1 MFLPDLDYTWY
12 STERTCQIELMV
24 LVFDEDI
31 EESFTWD
38 FASNEFDKGYCDIKL
53 EDDLLS
59 VTQEVNTITS
69 ADIKLTVIDSRYGE
83 MLADRSG
90 RALYLFDKERSDRPR
105 CHRGCATAWPPLK
118 TKKKPRVGK
127 GLDSDLIGTTK
138 RRNGS
143 KQVTYDGKPL
153 YFYIDD
159 RKPGRV
165 GCHDVRSFGGLWLV
179 VSPDG
184 EAVL

>member
-1 MFLPDLDYTWY
+1 MARVVGL
-12 STERTCQIELMV
+12 
-24 LVFDEDI
+24 LVAGISGLALLAAPAAAGPGEAP
-31 EESFTWD
+31 S
-38 FASNEFDKGYCDIKL
+38 ASAA
-53 EDDLLS
+53 
-59 VTQEVNTITS
+59 S
-69 ADIKLTVIDSRYGE
+69 AQAPQAQPSKQPFHKKAKRAKLTVIDSRYGE

-90 RALYLFDKERSDRPR
+90 RALYRFDKERSDRPR
-105 CHRGCATAWPPLK
+105 CHGGCATAWPPLK
-118 TKKKPRVGK
+118 TKKKPRLGK
-127 GLDSDLIGTTK
+127 GLDRDLLGTTK

-179 VSPDG
+179 VSPNG